1 MRKFSFLVF
10 SILLLTFTVACEGA
24 ESNKESKDVEKK
36 ETKVSCSGPMM
47 GDMYDDVEGIASD
60 NMVIYAT
67 YDKEDKLTGIFY
79 DYEFNLNEEFEGK
92 ALDTFKEGLNKICD
106 NEIFSDCNVNVD
118 GKKAVVHAQLDTS
131 ETESFDKE
139 TFKDEMQLLGNN
151 WVCTEE

>member
-1 MRKFSFLVF
+1 MKKIRFVLLSMV
-10 SILLLTFTVACEGA
+10 LLTVTVACENNTV
-24 ESNKESKDVEKK
+24 SIVNNLEKK
-36 ETKVSCSGPMM
+36 TTKVSCSGPMM

-60 NMVIYAT
+60 NMVIYST
-67 YDKEDKLTGIFY
+67 FEDDKLTGIFY

-92 ALDTFKEGLNKICD
+92 ALETFKEGLNKICE
-106 NEIFSDCNVNVD
+106 NEIFSNCNVNVD
-118 GKKAVVHAQLDTS
+118 GKKALVHAQLDTS